1 MKNIITSPYANS
13 YEDYNLSAYFL
24 KSEMFGEF
32 SFKIGKIIPYT
43 LLGVNLLITI
53 LLIFHMIR
61 WIVKREKGHDE
72 WALLGMLVIYLLF
85 ICYSYYKEPFGC
97 SMDARYFL
105 VVPVLKVILVGKLA
119 EGRNPALA
127 VEKGYAALMKAA
139 MLLFGT
145 ASIVMFCT
153 IS

>member
-1 MKNIITSPYANS
+1 M
-13 YEDYNLSAYFL
+13 
-24 KSEMFGEF
+24 
-32 SFKIGKIIPYT
+32 
-43 LLGVNLLITI
+43 TI
-53 LLIFHMIR
+53 LLIAFMIR
-61 WIVKREKGHDE
+61 WIIKREKEHDE
-72 WALLGMLVIYLLF
+72 WALLGMLVFYLLF

-105 VVPVLKVILVGKLA
+105 IVPILKIVVLGKLS
-119 EGRNPALA
+119 EGLNRALA
-127 VEKGYAALMKAA
+127 AGKGYAVLMKVA